1 MATAV
6 ITGVSG
12 QDGSYLAELLLKK
25 GYTVIGT
32 VRDKKAARYDRLQTM
47 LDRIEI
53 VELNLFDQQ
62 AIEQLLAHRRPE
74 EIYNLAARASSAQ
87 LFDDPVL
94 TGEINA
100 MAVARL
106 LESVR
111 RVDPSIR
118 FCQASSSEI
127 FGKSSESPQSETTE
141 FYPRNPYG
149 VAKLYG
155 HWFSVNYR
163 ESHNIFACSSILF
176 NHESPRRDTHFVT
189 RKITQSAAKIR
200 AGLQSQLQLGS
211 LEARRDWG
219 FAADY
224 VYAMWL
230 MLQQRVADDYVLATG
245 ETHSVRELCEIAFG
259 HVGLEYEDFV
269 VEDAGGPR
277 AAETVQLVGDPRKAE
292 TALGWRRSVSFE
304 ELICMMVDADMSTFS
319 ADI

>member
-6 ITGVSG
+6 ITGISG

-32 VRDKKAARYDRLQTM
+32 VRDKKTARYDRLQTM
-47 LDRIEI
+47 VDQIEI
-53 VELNLFDQQ
+53 TELNLLDQE
-62 AIEQLLAHRRPE
+62 AIEQLVAHRRPD

-111 RVDPSIR
+111 RVDASIR

-127 FGKSSESPQSETTE
+127 FGKSSESPQSETTD

-176 NHESPRRDTHFVT
+176 NHESPRRDSHFVT
-189 RKITQSAAKIR
+189 RKITQSAARIR

-259 HVGLEYEDFV
+259 HVGLRYEDYV
-269 VEDAGGPR
+269 VEDVGGPR
-277 AAETVQLVGDPRKAE
+277 PAETVQLVGDPRKAE
-292 TALGWRRSVSFE
+292 TLLGWRRSVSFE
-304 ELICMMVDADMSTFS
+304 ELICMMVDADMGTYS
-319 ADI
+319 ADV